1 LDRRILFPR
10 SDRARRDLP
19 EQLKAAG
26 ALVDEIEAYRTVLDL
41 ERARELRLALGRGEL
56 AALVFTSPSNV
67 EALAREAIA
76 AWPAVLAGIRVVAI
90 GPSTAAE
97 LAGRGR
103 PADAVA
109 ATPDPEGLLE
119 ALRAVVG

>member
-1 LDRRILFPR
+1 M
-10 SDRARRDLP
+10 
-19 EQLKAAG
+19 
-26 ALVDEIEAYRTVLDL
+26 VDEIEAYRTVLDF
-41 ERARELRLALGRGEL
+41 ERARELRLALERGEL

-67 EALAREAIA
+67 EALAREANA
-76 AWPAVLAGIRVVAI
+76 AWPAILAGVQVVAI
-90 GPSTAAE
+90 GPATTAE

-119 ALRAVVG
+119 ALLAVVG